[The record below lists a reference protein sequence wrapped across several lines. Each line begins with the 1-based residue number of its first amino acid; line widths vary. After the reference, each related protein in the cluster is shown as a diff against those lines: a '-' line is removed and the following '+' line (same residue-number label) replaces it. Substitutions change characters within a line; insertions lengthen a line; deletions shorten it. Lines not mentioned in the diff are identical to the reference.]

1 MATSKLPCSVLRP
14 RRRCRRR
21 HRLFRPLTT
30 FLCDRQT
37 DDTVLPP
44 VCGCQTDDEREERC
58 CEEMRSWAT
67 FDTAAVGK
75 RRRRQRKSL
84 SSRFEHAWITFS
96 NDLRRVNGRLESPRT
111 CRSLKKA
118 NKQKTSG
125 SCLFSEVNRNIKTM
139 EQKEIKSD

>member
-1 MATSKLPCSVLRP
+1 MVTSKLPCSVLRP
-14 RRRCRRR
+14 RRCHCRRHRR
-21 HRLFRPLTT
+21 HRLSCPLTT

-75 RRRRQRKSL
+75 RGQRRRKSL
-84 SSRFEHAWITFS
+84 SSRFEPAWITFS
-96 NDLRRVNGRLESPRT
+96 NNLRQVNWRLDSPRT
-111 CRSLKKA
+111 CRSLLKK
-118 NKQKTSG
+118 QT
-125 SCLFSEVNRNIKTM
+125 CLSFELNRNMKTM
-139 EQKEIKSD
+139 QQKEIKSS